1 MTTSFPGKTWSLIW
15 RPVLKGFVISFYI
28 LTLGVSNLN
37 PLYPKISVHI
47 LHTVLKSFPKV
58 LMRRICLTIRSFFGW
73 PSFPLFPWHD
83 VGFSGDFVRRNWMLA
98 TQRVYSKWIKICTQL
113 YQKKKI
119 VLKLKKTMTSK
130 GRALK
135 KRHFPSPLPIFITLL
150 SLCVTRA
157 HFNWVKLKS
166 K

>member
-15 RPVLKGFVISFYI
+15 RPVLKGYVISFYI

-73 PSFPLFPWHD
+73 RSFPLFPWHD
-83 VGFSGDFVRRNWMLA
+83 VGFSGDFVRRNWMLV
-98 TQRVYSKWIKICTQL
+98 TQRVCSKWIKICTQL

-119 VLKLKKTMTSK
+119 VLKLKKNYDF
-130 GRALK
+130 
-135 KRHFPSPLPIFITLL
+135 KRESTKEEAFSITTTNFHYIAVT
-150 SLCVTRA
+150 LC
-157 HFNWVKLKS
+157 H
-166 K
+166 

>member
-58 LMRRICLTIRSFFGW
+58 VMRRICLTIRSFFGW
-73 PSFPLFPWHD
+73 RSFPLFPWHD

-119 VLKLKKTMTSK
+119 VLKLKKNYDF
-130 GRALK
+130 
-135 KRHFPSPLPIFITLL
+135 KRESTKEEAFSITTTNFHYIAVT
-150 SLCVTRA
+150 LC
-157 HFNWVKLKS
+157 H
-166 K
+166 